1 VKLRHHPTPEENVEI
16 VPGRMIYLGYGRYWR
31 SDEIVG
37 LVPIEEGR
45 GPGRRTE
52 VYVAT
57 REDPVVASRSEQTI
71 LNAMAGVDEM
81 SRSAEAVAAVA
92 ALARELG
99 ELPAVLRR
107 MLKREGGFDA
117 DAWERRLGALGSG
130 SDEDAAAQED
140 LFSGG

>member
-1 VKLRHHPTPEENVEI
+1 VEI

-37 LVPIEEGR
+37 LLPIEEGR

-81 SRSAEAVAAVA
+81 SRSAEAVAAVG
-92 ALARELG
+92 ALAEELD

-107 MLKREGGFDA
+107 MLKREGGFDVDMWA
-117 DAWERRLGALGSG
+117 RRLGALKGG
-130 SDEDAAAQED
+130 AGEDAGAQED
-140 LFSGG
+140 LFSDG

>member
-1 VKLRHHPTPEENVEI
+1 MEI

-81 SRSAEAVAAVA
+81 SRSAEAAASVG
-92 ALARELG
+92 ALAEELR

-107 MLKREGGFDA
+107 MLKREGGFDV
-117 DAWERRLGALGSG
+117 DAWTQRLADLKGSSGTGAG
-130 SDEDAAAQED
+130 AQED
-140 LFSGG
+140 LFTDT

>member
-1 VKLRHHPTPEENVEI
+1 
-16 VPGRMIYLGYGRYWR
+16 MIYLGYGRYWR

-37 LVPIEEGR
+37 LLPIEEGR

-81 SRSAEAVAAVA
+81 SRSAEAAVA
-92 ALARELG
+92 LRALTEELG

-107 MLKREGGFDA
+107 MLRREGDFDV
-117 DAWERRLGALGSG
+117 DEWVRRLVALSG
-130 SDEDAAAQED
+130 ETTETPGTQED
-140 LFSGG
+140 LFSDG

>member
-1 VKLRHHPTPEENVEI
+1 
-16 VPGRMIYLGYGRYWR
+16 MIYLGYGRYWR

-37 LVPIEEGR
+37 LLPIEEGR

-71 LNAMAGVDEM
+71 LNSMAGVDEM
-81 SRSAEAVAAVA
+81 SRSAEAMALLG
-92 ALARELG
+92 ALAEELAD
-99 ELPAVLRR
+99 LPAVLRR

-117 DAWERRLGALGSG
+117 DAWTRRLAGLKSAGPEDGSG
-130 SDEDAAAQED
+130 QED
-140 LFSGG
+140 FFAEP

>member
-1 VKLRHHPTPEENVEI
+1 MEI

-37 LVPIEEGR
+37 LLPIEEGR

-71 LNAMAGVDEM
+71 LNSMAGADEM
-81 SRSAEAVAAVA
+81 SRSAEALALLN
-92 ALARELG
+92 ALADELAD
-99 ELPAVLRR
+99 LPAVLRR

-117 DAWERRLGALGSG
+117 DAWTRRLAGLKRADGEEG
-130 SDEDAAAQED
+130 GAQED
-140 LFSGG
+140 LFAEP

>member
-1 VKLRHHPTPEENVEI
+1 MEI

-37 LVPIEEGR
+37 LLPIEEGR

-57 REDPVVASRSEQTI
+57 REDPIVASRSEQTI

-81 SRSAEAVAAVA
+81 SRSAEAAAAVG
-92 ALARELG
+92 ALAEELG
-99 ELPAVLRR
+99 DLPAVLRR
-107 MLKREGGFDA
+107 MLKREGGFDV
-117 DAWERRLGALGSG
+117 DAWVRRLGAMGG
-130 SDEDAAAQED
+130 GTREDPAPQED
-140 LFSGG
+140 LFAGG

>member
-1 VKLRHHPTPEENVEI
+1 
-16 VPGRMIYLGYGRYWR
+16 MIYLGYGRYWR

-37 LVPIEEGR
+37 LLPIEEGR

-92 ALARELG
+92 ALAGELD

-107 MLKREGGFDA
+107 MLKREGGFDV
-117 DAWERRLGALGSG
+117 DVWTHRLATLRGGA
-130 SDEDAAAQED
+130 AAEAGAQED
-140 LFSGG
+140 LFAEG